1 MDGRTLGVMATTAVR
16 DLARMTEALPSAQVA
31 SDGDR
36 LAPTGIDG
44 FGVVR
49 SVARSTLA
57 ATLYR
62 PVICLILQGAKE
74 LELGTQRVECAAGQS
89 IVVSHDLPLRSR
101 ITVGSPEVPYLALI
115 LELDVGLLRRLVDD
129 IDGLDISESDHPDP
143 TALRVGG
150 AEPPLID
157 AFGRLLSL
165 ADSPVEARALGP
177 LVTHE
182 IHFRLLA
189 ADHGAALRRLLNRDS
204 HASRIAKAI
213 DQIRGD
219 LAEPLVIADL
229 AGAVGM
235 SQSSFHEHFK
245 AVTST
250 TPLQYQKDL
259 RLLEAR
265 QLLGVGDRTV
275 TEVAFTVGYQSPTQF
290 SREYSRKF
298 GSAPSD
304 DRGRIVRVA

>member
-1 MDGRTLGVMATTAVR
+1 MATISVR
-16 DLARMTEALPSAQVA
+16 DLATLTDGLTPALLA

-36 LAPTGIDG
+36 LVPTGVDG

-49 SVARSTLA
+49 STARSILR
-57 ATLYR
+57 ATLYH

-74 LELGTQRVECAAGQS
+74 LELGAQRVECAAGQS
-89 IVVSHDLPLRSR
+89 IVVSHELPLRSR
-101 ITVGSPEVPYLALI
+101 ITDASPEVPYLALI

-129 IDGLDISESDHPDP
+129 IDGLDVREPADPDP

-150 AEPPLID
+150 AAPALID
-157 AFGRLLSL
+157 AFGRLLSMV
-165 ADSPVEARALGP
+165 DSPVEASALGP
-177 LVTHE
+177 LVVHE

-219 LAEPLVIADL
+219 LAEPLAIGDL
-229 AGAVGM
+229 ARAVGM

-265 QLLGVGDRTV
+265 QLLGLGDRTV
-275 TEVAFTVGYQSPTQF
+275 TEVALAVGYQSPTQF

-298 GSAPSD
+298 GITPSE
-304 DRGRIVRVA
+304 DRDRIVRVA